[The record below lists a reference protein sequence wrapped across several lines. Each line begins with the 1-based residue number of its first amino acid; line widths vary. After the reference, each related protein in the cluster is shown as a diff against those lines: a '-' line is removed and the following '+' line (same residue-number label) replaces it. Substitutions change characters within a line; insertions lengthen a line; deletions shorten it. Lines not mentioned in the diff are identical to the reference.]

1 MTRCPYCH
9 VGLDAALNLDG
20 RREPRDWTPVVCP
33 WCCGLAVFDRFHPG
47 GTRPPDKADWD
58 AWALTPRLVLGIAQT
73 MHTIRLLMMET
84 EP

>member
-33 WCCGLAVFDRFHPG
+33 WCCGLAVFD
-47 GTRPPDKADWD
+47 KADWD